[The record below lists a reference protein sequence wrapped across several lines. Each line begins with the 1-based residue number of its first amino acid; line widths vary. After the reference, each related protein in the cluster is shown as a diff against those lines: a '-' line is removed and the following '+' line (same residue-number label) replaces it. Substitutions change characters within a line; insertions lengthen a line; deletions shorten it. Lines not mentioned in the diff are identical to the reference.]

1 MKSIENIISLF
12 VVLLCLLV
20 SLFNVS
26 YIHLTFIPVGEGSE
40 AWIEDYVVENID
52 DQINIVVSIGIKNLY
67 DYDKPFTYFIE
78 VFSES
83 NSMGY
88 FFDSI
93 VISSSNIFYS
103 SNSIYLQEIPDYF
116 VIKIS
121 NGSDDIYLDIKLK
134 L

>member
-12 VVLLCLLV
+12 VILLCLSV
-20 SLFNVS
+20 SLFNLS

-52 DQINIVVSIGIKNLY
+52 DQIKITATIGIRNLY
-67 DYDKPFTYFIE
+67 DYDKPFTYLIE

-83 NSMGY
+83 NSIGY

-93 VISSSNIFYS
+93 VIAPSNVFYS
-103 SNSIYLQEIPDYF
+103 SSSIYLQEIPDYF
-116 VIKIS
+116 FIKIS
-121 NGSDDIYLDIKLK
+121 NGSDDIYLEIKLK